1 MTDADFTNA
10 FEACL
15 IPAADWKHRSH
26 LKIAYLYLREHS
38 FAEALNRIRAG
49 IQRLNATTNTPDAL
63 DRGYHETMTVAWLK
77 LVEFTLNEYGPAATA
92 DEFIDAQEHLL
103 NRKALRFFY
112 SRDHILTWKAKTEFV
127 PPDITPLPQSRKT

>member
-49 IQRLNATTNTPDAL
+49 IKRLNATTNTPDAL
-63 DRGYHETMTVAWLK
+63 DRGYHETMTVAWLR
-77 LVEFTLNEYGPAATA
+77 LVEFTLREYGPAATA

-127 PPDITPLPQSRKT
+127 PPDITPLPQSQKA